1 MDKEKRIELLLKARN
16 LLHKQ
21 ENGQKLSNNEIIV
34 AHDYVDM
41 VIDDMVSESV
51 MKIFRVSF
59 MYGQE
64 IYSAHSKEE
73 LCVYLNIH
81 KEDLWIYNPVSLE
94 DIEEVE
100 LSSSNRINYLYWK
113 VRLFRARCIV

>member
-1 MDKEKRIELLLKARN
+1 MDKEKRLELLLKARN

-21 ENGQKLSNNEIIV
+21 EIEQELTGNEIIF

-41 VIDDMVSESV
+41 VIDDMIAEPTI
-51 MKIFRVSF
+51 KIFKVFF

-64 IYSAHSKEE
+64 VYSAHSKEE
-73 LCVYLNIH
+73 LCVYLNTH
-81 KEDLWIYNPVSLE
+81 KEDLWIYDPVSLE

-100 LSSSNRINYLYWK
+100 LSFSNKINYLGGH
-113 VRLFRARCIV
+113 RE